1 MSAHSTLGHQMNF
14 LKKIFNKSNNEQ
26 RKLTEVNQ
34 LLVGDII
41 ALTDSFALPESLRG
55 QDFQVK
61 AVNSYEFEDKVQTE
75 WALVGNNALE
85 IFLSLEVDDIT
96 ELKLSLKIQHED
108 VETLFDLERFAEV
121 FDEPGQ
127 AFLDKKADSELT
139 AMWSS
144 EQYQQSVFAKV
155 GFFHRKDH
163 RSENLS
169 AYEGKDSG
177 EQFELYSLFNEDQS
191 KGVDVEVWQDG
202 DTEVCLTLFRP
213 LSDIIDMYPAS

>member
-1 MSAHSTLGHQMNF
+1 MSF
-14 LKKIFNKSNNEQ
+14 FKKIFSKSSPAP
-26 RKLTEVNQ
+26 RKLTSVAQ

-41 ALTDSFALPESLRG
+41 VLTDSFALPESLRG
-55 QDFQVK
+55 QDFQVQ
-61 AVNSYEFEDKVQTE
+61 AVNSYEFENKVQSE
-75 WALVGNNALE
+75 WVLLGNNALE

-96 ELKLSLKIQHED
+96 ELKLSLKIHHDD
-108 VETLFDLERFAEV
+108 VETLFDLANFSEI

-127 AFLDKKADSELT
+127 AFLEKKADSAIT
-139 AMWSS
+139 SMWSS

-163 RSENLS
+163 RSEELS

-177 EQFELYSLFNEDQS
+177 EQFELYSLYNEDQS
-191 KGVDVEVWQDG
+191 KGIDIEVWQDG

>member
-14 LKKIFNKSNNEQ
+14 LKKIFNKSNNEP
-26 RKLTEVNQ
+26 RKLTQVNQ

-55 QDFQVK
+55 QELQVK

-75 WALVGNNALE
+75 WALIGTNDLE
-85 IFLSLEVDDIT
+85 IFLSLELDDIT
-96 ELKLSLKIQHED
+96 TLKLSLKIHHD
-108 VETLFDLERFAEV
+108 DIETLFDLEHFAQI

-127 AFLDKKADSELT
+127 AILDKKADNELT

-155 GFFHRKDH
+155 GYFHRKDH
-163 RSENLS
+163 RSEDLS

-177 EQFELYSLFNEDQS
+177 EQFELYSLYNEDQS

-213 LSDIIDMYPAS
+213 LSDIVDMYPAS

>member
-1 MSAHSTLGHQMNF
+1 MSF
-14 LKKIFNKSNNEQ
+14 FKKIFNKSSNEP
-26 RKLTEVNQ
+26 RKLTKVNQ

-41 ALTDSFALPESLRG
+41 VFTDSFALPESLRG
-55 QDFQVK
+55 QEFQVK
-61 AVNSYEFEDKVQTE
+61 AVNSYEFENKVQTE
-75 WALVGNNALE
+75 WALMGTNALE

-108 VETLFDLERFAEV
+108 VETLFDLDRFSEI
-121 FDEPGQ
+121 FDEPGE
-127 AFLDKKADSELT
+127 AFLEKKADSEIT
-139 AMWSS
+139 TMWSS
-144 EQYQQSVFAKV
+144 EQYQQDVFATV

-163 RSENLS
+163 RSESLS
-169 AYEGKDSG
+169 VYEGKDSG
-177 EQFELYSLFNEDQS
+177 EQFELYSLYNEDQS

>member
-1 MSAHSTLGHQMNF
+1 MSF
-14 LKKIFNKSNNEQ
+14 FKKLFKKSSNEP
-26 RKLTEVNQ
+26 RKLTKVNQ

-41 ALTDSFALPESLRG
+41 VLTDSFALPESLRG
-55 QDFQVK
+55 QEFQVS
-61 AVNSYEFEDKVQTE
+61 AVNSYEFENKVQTE
-75 WALVGNNALE
+75 WALMGTNNLE
-85 IFLSLEVDDIT
+85 IFLSLEIDDVT

-108 VETLFDLERFAEV
+108 VETLFDLERFSEI

-127 AFLDKKADSELT
+127 AFLNKQKDSDIT

-177 EQFELYSLFNEDQS
+177 EQFELYSLYNEDQS

-213 LSDIIDMYPAS
+213 LSDIVDMYPAS

>member
-14 LKKIFNKSNNEQ
+14 FKKIFNKSNNEQ

-41 ALTDSFALPESLRG
+41 VLTDSFALPESLRG

-61 AVNSYEFEDKVQTE
+61 AVNSYEFENKVQTE
-75 WALVGNNALE
+75 WALVGTNALE

-108 VETLFDLERFAEV
+108 VETLFDLENFAEV

-127 AFLDKKADSELT
+127 AFLEKKSDSAIT

-177 EQFELYSLFNEDQS
+177 EQFELYSLYNEDQS

>member
-1 MSAHSTLGHQMNF
+1 MNF
-14 LKKIFNKSNNEQ
+14 LKKIFNKSSNEP

-55 QDFQVK
+55 QELEVK

-75 WALVGNNALE
+75 WALLGTNALE

-96 ELKLSLKIQHED
+96 ELKLSLKIHHDD
-108 VETLFDLERFAEV
+108 VETLFDLDSFSQI
-121 FDEPGQ
+121 FDEPGE
-127 AFLDKKADSELT
+127 AFLEKKTDSAVT
-139 AMWSS
+139 TMWSS

-155 GFFHRKDH
+155 GYFHRKDH

-169 AYEGKDSG
+169 SYEGKDSG
-177 EQFELYSLFNEDQS
+177 EQFELYSLYNEDQS
-191 KGVDVEVWQDG
+191 KGMDVEVWQDG

-213 LSDIIDMYPAS
+213 LTDIVDMYTAS

>member
-1 MSAHSTLGHQMNF
+1 MSF
-14 LKKIFNKSNNEQ
+14 FKKIFNKSSNEP
-26 RKLTEVNQ
+26 RKLTNVNQ

-41 ALTDSFALPESLRG
+41 VLTDSFALPESLRG
-55 QDFQVK
+55 QEFQVK
-61 AVNSYEFEDKVQTE
+61 AVNSYEFEEKVQTE
-75 WALVGNNALE
+75 WALIGTNALE

-108 VETLFDLERFAEV
+108 VETLFDLDSFSEV
-121 FDEPGQ
+121 FDEPGE
-127 AFLDKKADSELT
+127 AFLEKKADSNIAAL
-139 AMWSS
+139 WSS

-177 EQFELYSLFNEDQS
+177 EQFELYSLYNEDQS
-191 KGVDVEVWQDG
+191 KGIDIEVWQDG

>member
-1 MSAHSTLGHQMNF
+1 MSF
-14 LKKIFNKSNNEQ
+14 FKKIFSKSADAP
-26 RKLTEVNQ
+26 RKLTKVSQ
-34 LLVGDII
+34 LLIGDIVV
-41 ALTDSFALPESLRG
+41 LTDSFALPESLRG
-55 QDFQVK
+55 QQFQVK
-61 AVNSYEFEDKVQTE
+61 AINSYEFEHRVQTE
-75 WALVGNNALE
+75 WALLGSNDLE

-108 VETLFDLERFAEV
+108 VETLFDLDEFSQI
-121 FDEPGQ
+121 FDEPGE
-127 AFLDKKADSELT
+127 AFLDKQADSALT
-139 AMWSS
+139 TMWSS
-144 EQYQQSVFAKV
+144 EQYQQSAFATV

-177 EQFELYSLFNEDQS
+177 EQFELYTLYNEDQS

-213 LSDIIDMYPAS
+213 LSDIVDMYPGS

>member
-1 MSAHSTLGHQMNF
+1 MSF
-14 LKKIFNKSNNEQ
+14 FKKIFKKSADEP
-26 RKLTEVNQ
+26 RKLTNVNQ

-55 QDFQVK
+55 QEFQVK
-61 AVNSYEFEDKVQTE
+61 AVNSYEFEHKVQTE
-75 WALVGNNALE
+75 WALIGTNNLE

-108 VETLFDLERFAEV
+108 VETLFNLDRFSEI
-121 FDEPGQ
+121 FDEPGK
-127 AFLDKKADSELT
+127 AFLDKQADTDLT
-139 AMWSS
+139 TMWSS
-144 EQYQQSVFAKV
+144 EQYQQSIFAKV

-177 EQFELYSLFNEDQS
+177 EQFELYSLYNEDQS

-202 DTEVCLTLFRP
+202 DTEVCLTLYRP

>member
-1 MSAHSTLGHQMNF
+1 MNF

-41 ALTDSFALPESLRG
+41 VLTDSFALPESLRG

-61 AVNSYEFEDKVQTE
+61 AVNSYEFENKVQTE
-75 WALVGNNALE
+75 WALVGTNALE

-108 VETLFDLERFAEV
+108 VETLFDLEQFAEV

-127 AFLDKKADSELT
+127 AFLDKKADSAIT
-139 AMWSS
+139 TMWSS

-177 EQFELYSLFNEDQS
+177 EQFELYSLYNEDQS